1 MSDGS
6 DGIYNIIYVRK
17 ISDQMPGSMPQYNMS
32 QHVTDR
38 MPDKMSECMSDC
50 APDRIPDEMSHSMSG
65 YTDRMSVGE
74 DRSKSDLG
82 RAQAINQ
89 HFQSNQSCLKI
100 TRL

>member
-1 MSDGS
+1 
-6 DGIYNIIYVRK
+6 
-17 ISDQMPGSMPQYNMS
+17 MPGSMPQYNMS

-74 DRSKSDLG
+74 DRSKSVLG